1 VSNRSYPDGID
12 CVWLASD
19 RDGHL
24 GAFVTGGVGPIPIQ
38 ALNCEDALIEDIEK
52 FICNLRNA
60 STARLLVSIKR
71 PDDFIE
77 LAERGVFV
85 YDWSDVH
92 RTARESIH
100 AYELV
105 ATPVSPITV
114 NMLPVKLASVAK
126 ALKFGDV
133 AFADKQPLDVRA
145 HMKCGDKVTPCQQG
159 RENDGI
165 GL

>member
-1 VSNRSYPDGID
+1 
-12 CVWLASD
+12 LASD

-24 GAFVTGGVGPIPIQ
+24 GAFVTGDVGPIPIQ
-38 ALNCEDALIEDIEK
+38 ALNCEDALIEDIEEL
-52 FICNLRNA
+52 ICNLPNA
-60 STARLLVSIKR
+60 STALLLVSIKR
-71 PDDFIE
+71 SDDFVD

-114 NMLPVKLASVAK
+114 KMLPVKLASVAI
-126 ALKFGDV
+126 ALKFVDI
-133 AFADKQPLDVRA
+133 AFADGQPLDIRT
-145 HMKCGDKVTPCQQG
+145 HMKCGEG
-159 RENDGI
+159 E
-165 GL
+165 

>member
-1 VSNRSYPDGID
+1 MSDRPYPDGID

-19 RDGHL
+19 RAGHL

-38 ALNCEDALIEDIEK
+38 ALTCEDAPVENIEELVCD
-52 FICNLRNA
+52 LPNA

-100 AYELV
+100 AYEPV
-105 ATPVSPITV
+105 AAPVNPITV
-114 NMLPVKLASVAK
+114 DMLPVELANVAK
-126 ALKFGDV
+126 ALKFGDIS
-133 AFADKQPLDVRA
+133 FTDGQPLDVRA
-145 HMKCGDKVTPCQQG
+145 HMKCHEG
-159 RENDGI
+159 E
-165 GL
+165 